1 VWFACRAA
9 RLKAYVKKIEE
20 WLNLT
25 PAFARLFRTLF
36 WALVVTHLTGSL
48 WCVGTG
54 AVLRFMSRG

>member
-1 VWFACRAA
+1 M
-9 RLKAYVKKIEE
+9 KKIEE